1 MNDILI
7 VIEKRKGRQSP
18 IITFKEPFNNMER
31 IDQIE
36 TLVSIEREVKA
47 KRSNIA
53 NDIFQYSKGR
63 W

>member
-1 MNDILI
+1 MNNVLI
-7 VIEKRKGRQSP
+7 IIEKREGRQSP

-36 TLVSIEREVKA
+36 ILVSVEREVKA

-53 NDIFQYSKGR
+53 DDIFQYSKGK

>member
-1 MNDILI
+1 
-7 VIEKRKGRQSP
+7 
-18 IITFKEPFNNMER
+18 MER